1 MSGLWQSMVDVNIQ
15 NKIKNNHRK
24 DKVLNFD
31 YQIYL
36 RAANIRYSMALFS
49 TFRSL
54 VILLVLHQ
62 V

>member
-1 MSGLWQSMVDVNIQ
+1 MSGSWQWF
-15 NKIKNNHRK
+15 KIYKKKEKKKKHRK

-36 RAANIRYSMALFS
+36 RAANMSYSMALFS